1 MITKEDKELI
11 LTIFKQVDVKKMN
24 IEHQDPK
31 LVKWFRF
38 GSFNGMQV
46 ASEIIKNLPE
56 GKSGSKVKTINIT

>member
-1 MITKEDKELI
+1 MITKEDKEMI

-56 GKSGSKVKTINIT
+56 GKSGAKVKTINIT

>member
-1 MITKEDKELI
+1 MITKEDKEMI
-11 LTIFKQVDVKKMN
+11 LAIFKQVDVKQMN

-56 GKSGSKVKTINIT
+56 GKSGAKVKTINIT

>member
-1 MITKEDKELI
+1 MITKEDKEMI
-11 LTIFKQVDVKKMN
+11 LAIFKQVDVKQMN

-38 GSFNGMQV
+38 GSFNGMRV

-56 GKSGSKVKTINIT
+56 GKSGAKVKTINIT

>member
-56 GKSGSKVKTINIT
+56 EKPPKAKKINIT